1 MQNGE
6 NITGKS
12 ATRNESAAFN
22 ENATRNDGAA
32 QNKNKAGAAA
42 GESRICVISILVS
55 DLKSAEQINAALSAY
70 GEYIIGRMGV
80 PYKAKNVS
88 VLSVALDAPVE
99 VTNALTGKIGKLNGV
114 YVKAL
119 FGKI

>member
-1 MQNGE
+1 MQNGN
-6 NITGKS
+6 NIIAPCS
-12 ATRNESAAFN
+12 H
-22 ENATRNDGAA
+22 GAA
-32 QNKNKAGAAA
+32 RSEKTSGATAEK
-42 GESRICVISILVS
+42 ESRICVISILVS

>member
-1 MQNGE
+1 MQNG
-6 NITGKS
+6 NSIIAPCS
-12 ATRNESAAFN
+12 HSAARS
-22 ENATRNDGAA
+22 EKTSGATAE
-32 QNKNKAGAAA
+32 K
-42 GESRICVISILVS
+42 ESRICVISILVS

-70 GEYIIGRMGV
+70 SEYIIGRMGV